1 MTMKKTTSI
10 ITACLLGLLLGNMS
24 LYAGNPD
31 RQGEAG
37 AYELLLNPWARSIGL
52 NGLVGARTTGVE
64 SLYFNP
70 AGLGRMRNIEVM
82 GSHTQYMVGT
92 GLSINAAGFAAGIKE
107 NSTIGVSLMSVGFGD
122 IPLTTTAQPEG
133 VATFRPSF
141 FNIGISYGHI
151 FRDKETKR
159 EKITVGFTL
168 RVVSETISNAS
179 ASAVALDGGMQ
190 YATGKNNQFKFGIA
204 LRNIGTK
211 MRYKGEGL
219 SYVGIAPNGTTPL
232 TTSSRPAGF
241 DLPSSLSLSASYD
254 FLLTP
259 VNDSTGVSDNRLTLL
274 AAFIANSYTKDQLG
288 IGVEYAF
295 KEMFM
300 GRVAYKFESGMY
312 DAISGTVSGGLSAG
326 VGVEVPFKKGS
337 QKKIGIDYG
346 FEYTRIFKGTHSV
359 GIRLVL

>member
-10 ITACLLGLLLGNMS
+10 ITACLLGLLLSNMP

-52 NGLVGARTTGVE
+52 NGLVTARTTGVE
-64 SLYFNP
+64 SMYFNP
-70 AGLGRMRNIEVM
+70 AGLGRMRNTEIM

-92 GLSINAAGFAAGIKE
+92 DLSINAVGFATGIKE
-107 NSTIGVSLMSVGFGD
+107 NSTFGVSLMSLGFGD

-133 VATFRPSF
+133 ISTFRPSF

-159 EKITVGFTL
+159 EKITVGFTV

-179 ASAVALDGGMQ
+179 AMGVSIDGGMQ
-190 YATGKNNQFKFGIA
+190 YATGKHNQFKFGIA

-211 MRYKGEGL
+211 MKYKGEGL
-219 SYVGIAPNGTTPL
+219 TYVGIAPNRTTPL
-232 TTSSRPAGF
+232 TTSGRPAGYE
-241 DLPSSLSLSASYD
+241 LPSLLSLGASYD
-254 FLLTP
+254 FLLSP
-259 VNDSTGVSDNRLTLL
+259 VNDSTNISDNRLTVL
-274 AAFIANSYTKDQLG
+274 ASFIANSYTRDQFG
-288 IGVEYAF
+288 IGLEYAH

-300 GRVAYKFESGMY
+300 GRLAYKYEKGMY
-312 DAISGTVSGGLSAG
+312 DATSGTVSGGLSAG
-326 VGVEVPFKKGS
+326 FGVEVPFKKGS
-337 QKKIGIDYG
+337 HKKIGFDYG
-346 FEYTRIFKGTHSV
+346 FEYTRVFKGTHSV
-359 GIRLVL
+359 GLRIVL